1 MSEIND
7 SEDSGARNQS
17 STYQEAESIEISH
30 VDSKEDMF
38 MDASDELNNDNKE
51 AVWPTDRDNNA
62 ISDEKP
68 DALPKQFDEMD
79 NGAYNN
85 EDNDNNHFVKE
96 MERLR
101 ALLEQ
106 AAEEKGKLESKY
118 KYVQEEMETL
128 SREIYVKDK
137 EIEGLTAKL
146 MSSVAET
153 EKDVKNQQYEVALER
168 ISAALGS
175 VIDQGD
181 LLGDSGVEQID
192 LVEKSTLAL
201 IEKYNQFLS
210 EVNQLRQCL
219 TKAES
224 DFGVQEFGTVFVAA
238 RDELHELRRKEAQLV
253 ENIAF
258 LEDEN
263 RKFLEQVESE
273 KAMVEM
279 LKSELEKTKTEV
291 EQEKLR
297 CANTKE
303 KLSMAVTKGKAL
315 IQQRDALKQSL
326 ADKTSELE
334 KCLVELQEKSS
345 ALEAAELHKEELVK
359 NEVLVVSLQESLS
372 EKTLIIEAFEHI
384 LSQIDVPEELQSV
397 DIVGRGR
404 WLANER
410 KELKSVSRDFYR
422 LKDTICAIDLPEN
435 VSFPDLDSR
444 LAWLKESFYHAKD
457 DISMLQ
463 NEISRTKEAARDE
476 VNHLSASLSTVQ
488 QEKRYIKEELD
499 HLRNEYEEIVGKAH
513 QISLD
518 KDHLSASLEAELVEK
533 DYIKKELDNLST
545 EYENVVE
552 KIHQLSSEKNQMISM
567 LVEASGMMLA
577 DQEGVEEASYLP
589 MLIDRCFR
597 KIKDQPN
604 ASSETTFIEARQFE
618 KLQSLFY
625 VRDLELTLC
634 EEVLEEDLLVRSQLN
649 GLSNQLTVT
658 SEELFA
664 LKEEKDVLQKALE
677 QSEEKSSLLRE
688 KLSMAVKK
696 GKGLVQDRENLKLLL
711 EEKNSEIEKLRLE
724 LQHEESTVA
733 NCRDQISTLSTDL
746 ERIPMLES
754 DLAAM
759 KEAFDHILSQIDVP
773 KELQSMDIVGRA
785 GWLAKE
791 RKELGNVSMDFYRL
805 KDTICAIDL
814 PENVSFPDLD
824 SRLAWLKESFFR
836 AKDDINRLQNEISR
850 IKEAARDEIDHLSA
864 SLSTVQQEKHY
875 IKDELDQL
883 KNKYEEIVGMAHQIS
898 SNKDHLSAS
907 LATELVEKDY
917 VRRELDNLSTEYEN
931 VVEKFHQLSS
941 EKYQMISMLIEAS
954 GMMMAD
960 QEGIEESSYLPML
973 IDRCF
978 RKIKDPPNA
987 SLETTFVEA
996 QLFEK
1001 LQSLFYVRDLGL
1013 TLCEEV
1019 LEEDMLVRS
1028 QLNDLSDQTRVISE
1042 ELFALK
1048 EEKDVLQKDLERSEE
1063 KSSLLR
1069 EKLSMAVKKGKGLVQ
1084 DRENLKLLLEE
1095 KNSEIEKLKLEL
1107 QHEES
1112 TVATCREQI
1121 STLSTDLECI
1131 PKLESDLAA
1140 LREGRDQLE
1149 KFLFESNS
1157 ILQRLVESIGR
1168 IVIPVDSTFQEP
1180 VEKLNFLSGYMDD
1193 CLTAKARTE
1202 QDLLQVKEE
1211 AKNLAVKLAE
1221 AEANMKTLEDALAV
1235 AKNDLSQ
1242 LAEEKRDVEFGKKNL
1257 EIELQKAVEEA
1268 HSENSKFAEICEA
1281 RKSLEEALSLAE
1293 NKISFLISEQQ
1304 EVQSSRAASE
1314 TEMEKLREEGA
1325 IQSSRLTEAYNT
1337 INTLESAL
1345 SQAEMTVASL
1355 TEDSNNSKE
1364 EITNLENELRKLK
1377 DETEIQARELADAEI
1392 TIKSLEDALVKAENE
1407 FSALQSEKRAT
1418 DQEISTLNSKLTV
1431 CMEEL
1436 AGSRGS
1442 SASKTIELIGH
1453 LNNLQMLAEDQSLFS
1468 MMKQCFDRNLEHLKD
1483 VDLALKNTRDYL
1495 LDKRSEQLQDYPLME
1510 DIALLAGCFAD
1521 DIDNNVNIGMEND
1534 YENAINGDDVSSCVI
1549 RVAEGFQ
1556 LRNKIFADRFEGFS
1570 KFLDESIGSLLKK
1583 LHATE
1588 DEVKSMVENMES
1600 LKQNVKNL
1608 EMREQEKEKAM
1619 AILQDDVETLFSA
1632 CRDAV
1637 GDLHFEDKSTP
1648 TEFNSLP
1655 GLENLNHGLHPGGE
1669 FVGRDMAQQDI
1680 GGNRYIQ
1687 TAEKLLA
1694 ATREVQ
1700 SLVKFSETT
1709 NKAVAAIVHN
1719 LQKDLEDT
1727 RRVSEKAIEERD
1739 VCQSRVF
1746 KLESDVEALEESY
1759 REVTHKIDDYQA
1771 KEDIWK
1777 EKEVELLSLY
1787 NNMSMKEKEAKE
1799 PLLSATQLRTLL
1811 DKLSVIEIPLV
1822 ESEDLEPHSSTDVKK
1837 LFSIINSFAE
1847 LQNQIN
1853 LLSYEKEELQSML
1866 SQQSFEIEHL
1876 KEEIE
1881 RHVRNKPEL
1890 EGMKMEL
1897 SEATFGLEK
1906 IIVGLG
1912 GKELIG
1918 SPNSVGMR
1926 ALLPVLEKQVNALLL
1941 EAESSKSRAQELG
1954 TKLLGS
1960 QNAVDELLTK
1970 VKLLEDS
1977 LQGRTIQPEVV
1988 QDRSI
1993 FEAPSA
1999 STGSEISEIEDVG
2012 SHVKKTVSP
2021 VPSAAHVRIMQKGSA
2036 DHLALNIDSETDRLI
2051 NSEETDEDKGRMF
2064 KPLNTTGLIPKQG
2077 KSIADR
2083 VDGIWVS
2090 GGRVLSSRPRVRLGL
2105 IAYCL
2110 LLHLWLLGTIV

>member
-51 AVWPTDRDNNA
+51 AVWSTDRDNNA

-68 DALPKQFDEMD
+68 DAVPKQFDEVD

-85 EDNDNNHFVKE
+85 EDNDNNHVVKE

-118 KYVQEEMETL
+118 KYVQEEMQTL

-181 LLGDSGVEQID
+181 LLGDSGAEQID

-219 TKAES
+219 TKADS

-238 RDELHELRRKEAQLV
+238 HDELYELRRKEAQLV

-263 RKFLEQVESE
+263 RKFFEQVESE

-291 EQEKLR
+291 EQEKMR

-315 IQQRDALKQSL
+315 VQQRDALKQSL

-334 KCLVELQEKSS
+334 KCLAELQEKSS

-397 DIVGRGR
+397 DIVGRAR

-410 KELKSVSRDFYR
+410 KELKSVSMDFYR
-422 LKDTICAIDLPEN
+422 LKDTICAIELPEN

-457 DISMLQ
+457 DINMLQ

-476 VNHLSASLSTVQ
+476 VDHLSASLSTVQ
-488 QEKRYIKEELD
+488 QEKHYIKEELD
-499 HLRNEYEEIVGKAH
+499 HLRNEYEEIVGKAR

-552 KIHQLSSEKNQMISM
+552 KIHRLSSEKNQMISM

-604 ASSETTFIEARQFE
+604 ASSETTFVEAQLFE

-634 EEVLEEDLLVRSQLN
+634 EEVLEEDMLVRSQLN
-649 GLSNQLTVT
+649 GLSNQLKVT

-746 ERIPMLES
+746 ERIPLLES

-773 KELQSMDIVGRA
+773 EELQSMDIVGRA

-791 RKELGNVSMDFYRL
+791 RKELGNVSMDFCRL

-824 SRLAWLKESFFR
+824 SRLAWLKESFFQ
-836 AKDDINRLQNEISR
+836 AKDDINMLQNEISR

-883 KNKYEEIVGMAHQIS
+883 KNEYEEIVGMAHQIS

-917 VRRELDNLSTEYEN
+917 VRRELNNLSTEYEN

-941 EKYQMISMLIEAS
+941 EKDQMISMLIEAS

-978 RKIKDPPNA
+978 RKIKDPPTA
-987 SLETTFVEA
+987 SSETTFVEA

-1001 LQSLFYVRDLGL
+1001 LQSLFYVRDLEL

-1028 QLNDLSDQTRVISE
+1028 QLNDLSDQMRVTSK

-1063 KSSLLR
+1063 TSSLLR

-1084 DRENLKLLLEE
+1084 DRDNLNLLLEE

-1112 TVATCREQI
+1112 TVANCRDQI
-1121 STLSTDLECI
+1121 STLSTDLERI

-1140 LREGRDQLE
+1140 MREGRDQLE

-1157 ILQRLVESIGR
+1157 ILQRLVESIGH
-1168 IVIPVDSTFQEP
+1168 IVIPADSTFQEP

-1293 NKISFLISEQQ
+1293 NKILFLISEQQ

-1355 TEDSNNSKE
+1355 TEHSNNSKV

-1392 TIKSLEDALVKAENE
+1392 TIKSLEDALVQAENE
-1407 FSALQSEKRAT
+1407 FSALQSEKRAG

-1431 CMEEL
+1431 CMEDL

-1442 SASKTIELIGH
+1442 SASKSIELIGH
-1453 LNNLQMLAEDQSLFS
+1453 LNNLQMLAKDQSLLS
-1468 MMKQCFDRNLEHLKD
+1468 TMKQCFDRNLEHLKD
-1483 VDLALKNTRDYL
+1483 VDLALKNTREHL

-1510 DIALLAGCFAD
+1510 DIALLAGCFSD

-1637 GDLHFEDKSTP
+1637 EDLHFEVKSTL

-1687 TAEKLLA
+1687 TAEKLFA

-1700 SLVKFSETT
+1700 SLVKFYETT
-1709 NKAVAAIVHN
+1709 NKAVATIVHN

-1727 RRVSEKAIEERD
+1727 RRASEKAIEERD

-1759 REVTHKIDDYQA
+1759 REVTHKVDDYQA

-1777 EKEVELLSLY
+1777 EKEAELLSLY

-1822 ESEDLEPHSSTDVKK
+1822 ESEDLEPHSSTEVKK

-1853 LLSYEKEELQSML
+1853 LLSYEKDELQSML

-1890 EGMKMEL
+1890 EVMKMEL
-1897 SEATFGLEK
+1897 PEATFGLEK

-1960 QNAVDELLTK
+1960 QNAVDELSTK

-1977 LQGRTIQPEVV
+1977 LQGRTIQAEVV

-1993 FEAPSA
+1993 FEVPSA
-1999 STGSEISEIEDVG
+1999 STGSEISEIEDAG
-2012 SHVKKTVSP
+2012 SHVKNTVSP

-2036 DHLALNIDSETDRLI
+2036 DHLALNIDSEADRLI

-2110 LLHLWLLGTIV
+2110 LLHIWLLGTIA

>member
-51 AVWPTDRDNNA
+51 AVWSTDRDNNA

-68 DALPKQFDEMD
+68 DAVPKQFDEVD

-85 EDNDNNHFVKE
+85 EDNDNNHVVKE

-118 KYVQEEMETL
+118 KEEMQTL

-181 LLGDSGVEQID
+181 LLGDSGAEQID

-219 TKAES
+219 TKADS

-238 RDELHELRRKEAQLV
+238 HDELYELRRKEAQLV

-263 RKFLEQVESE
+263 RKFFEQVESE

-291 EQEKLR
+291 EQEKMR

-315 IQQRDALKQSL
+315 VQQRDALKQSL

-334 KCLVELQEKSS
+334 KCLAELQEKSS

-397 DIVGRGR
+397 DIVGRAR

-410 KELKSVSRDFYR
+410 KELKSVSMDFYR
-422 LKDTICAIDLPEN
+422 LKDTICAIELPEN

-457 DISMLQ
+457 DINMLQ

-476 VNHLSASLSTVQ
+476 VDHLSASLSTVQ
-488 QEKRYIKEELD
+488 QEKHYIKEELD
-499 HLRNEYEEIVGKAH
+499 HLRNEYEEIVGKAR

-552 KIHQLSSEKNQMISM
+552 KIHRLSSEKNQMISM

-604 ASSETTFIEARQFE
+604 ASSETTFVEAQLFE

-634 EEVLEEDLLVRSQLN
+634 EEVLEEDMLVRSQLN
-649 GLSNQLTVT
+649 GLSNQLKVT

-746 ERIPMLES
+746 ERIPLLES

-773 KELQSMDIVGRA
+773 EELQSMDIVGRA

-791 RKELGNVSMDFYRL
+791 RKELGNVSMDFCRL

-824 SRLAWLKESFFR
+824 SRLAWLKESFFQ
-836 AKDDINRLQNEISR
+836 AKDDINMLQNEISR

-883 KNKYEEIVGMAHQIS
+883 KNEYEEIVGMAHQIS

-917 VRRELDNLSTEYEN
+917 VRRELNNLSTEYEN

-941 EKYQMISMLIEAS
+941 EKDQMISMLIEAS

-978 RKIKDPPNA
+978 RKIKDPPTA
-987 SLETTFVEA
+987 SSETTFVEA

-1001 LQSLFYVRDLGL
+1001 LQSLFYVRDLEL

-1028 QLNDLSDQTRVISE
+1028 QLNDLSDQMRVTSK

-1112 TVATCREQI
+1112 TVANCRDQI
-1121 STLSTDLECI
+1121 STLSTDLERI

-1140 LREGRDQLE
+1140 MREGRDQLE

-1157 ILQRLVESIGR
+1157 ILQRLVESIGH
-1168 IVIPVDSTFQEP
+1168 IVIPADSTFQEP

-1211 AKNLAVKLAE
+1211 AKNVAVKLAE
-1221 AEANMKTLEDALAV
+1221 AEANMKTLGDALAV

-1257 EIELQKAVEEA
+1257 EIELQKALEEA

-1293 NKISFLISEQQ
+1293 NKILFLISEQQ

-1355 TEDSNNSKE
+1355 TEHSNNSKV

-1392 TIKSLEDALVKAENE
+1392 TIKSLEDALVQAENE
-1407 FSALQSEKRAT
+1407 FSALQSEKRAG

-1431 CMEEL
+1431 CMEDL

-1442 SASKTIELIGH
+1442 SASKSIELIGH
-1453 LNNLQMLAEDQSLFS
+1453 LNNLQMLVKDQSLLS
-1468 MMKQCFDRNLEHLKD
+1468 TMKQCFDRNLEHLKD
-1483 VDLALKNTRDYL
+1483 VDLALKNTREHL

-1510 DIALLAGCFAD
+1510 DIALLAGCFSD

-1637 GDLHFEDKSTP
+1637 EDLHFEVKSTL

-1687 TAEKLLA
+1687 TAEKLFA

-1700 SLVKFSETT
+1700 SLVKFYETT
-1709 NKAVAAIVHN
+1709 NKAVATIVHN

-1727 RRVSEKAIEERD
+1727 RRASEKAIEERD

-1759 REVTHKIDDYQA
+1759 REVTHKVDDYQA

-1777 EKEVELLSLY
+1777 EKEAELLSLY

-1822 ESEDLEPHSSTDVKK
+1822 ESEDLEPHSSTEVKK

-1853 LLSYEKEELQSML
+1853 LLSYEKDELQSML

-1890 EGMKMEL
+1890 EVMKMEL
-1897 SEATFGLEK
+1897 PEATFGLEK

-1960 QNAVDELLTK
+1960 QNAVDELSTK

-1977 LQGRTIQPEVV
+1977 LQGRTIQAEVV

-1993 FEAPSA
+1993 FEVPSA
-1999 STGSEISEIEDVG
+1999 STGSEISEIEDAG
-2012 SHVKKTVSP
+2012 SHVKNTVSP

-2036 DHLALNIDSETDRLI
+2036 DHLALNIDSEADRLI

-2110 LLHLWLLGTIV
+2110 LLHIWLLGTIA

>member
-51 AVWPTDRDNNA
+51 AVWSTDRDNNA

-68 DALPKQFDEMD
+68 DAVPKQFDEVD

-85 EDNDNNHFVKE
+85 EDNDNNHVVKE

-118 KYVQEEMETL
+118 KYVQEEMQTL

-181 LLGDSGVEQID
+181 LLGDSGAEQID

-219 TKAES
+219 TKADS

-238 RDELHELRRKEAQLV
+238 HDELYELRRKEAQLV

-263 RKFLEQVESE
+263 RKFFEQVESE

-291 EQEKLR
+291 EQEKMR

-315 IQQRDALKQSL
+315 VQQRDALKQSL

-334 KCLVELQEKSS
+334 KCLAELQEKSS

-397 DIVGRGR
+397 DIVGRAR

-410 KELKSVSRDFYR
+410 KELKSVSMDFYR
-422 LKDTICAIDLPEN
+422 LKDTICAIELPEN

-457 DISMLQ
+457 DINMLQ

-476 VNHLSASLSTVQ
+476 VDHLSASLSTVQ
-488 QEKRYIKEELD
+488 QEKHYIKEELD
-499 HLRNEYEEIVGKAH
+499 HLRNEYEEIVGKAR

-552 KIHQLSSEKNQMISM
+552 KIHRLSSEKNQMISM

-604 ASSETTFIEARQFE
+604 ASSETTFVEAQLFE

-634 EEVLEEDLLVRSQLN
+634 EEVLEEDMLVRSQLN
-649 GLSNQLTVT
+649 GLSNQLKVT

-746 ERIPMLES
+746 ERIPLLES

-773 KELQSMDIVGRA
+773 EELQSMDIVGRA

-791 RKELGNVSMDFYRL
+791 RKELGNVSMDFCRL

-824 SRLAWLKESFFR
+824 SRLAWLKESFFQ
-836 AKDDINRLQNEISR
+836 AKDDINMLQNEISR

-883 KNKYEEIVGMAHQIS
+883 KNEYEEIVGMAHQIS

-917 VRRELDNLSTEYEN
+917 VRRELNNLSTEYEN

-941 EKYQMISMLIEAS
+941 EKDQMISMLIEAS

-978 RKIKDPPNA
+978 RKIKDPPTA
-987 SLETTFVEA
+987 SSETTFVEA

-1001 LQSLFYVRDLGL
+1001 LQSLFYVRDLEL

-1028 QLNDLSDQTRVISE
+1028 QLNDLSDQMRVTSK

-1048 EEKDVLQKDLERSEE
+1048 EEKDVLQKYLERSEE

-1112 TVATCREQI
+1112 TVANCRDQI
-1121 STLSTDLECI
+1121 STLSTDLERI

-1140 LREGRDQLE
+1140 MREGRDQLE

-1157 ILQRLVESIGR
+1157 ILQRLVASIGH
-1168 IVIPVDSTFQEP
+1168 IVIPADSTFQEP

-1211 AKNLAVKLAE
+1211 AKNVAVKLAE
-1221 AEANMKTLEDALAV
+1221 AEANMKTLGDALAV

-1242 LAEEKRDVEFGKKNL
+1242 LAEEKRDVEFGKK
-1257 EIELQKAVEEA
+1257 I
-1268 HSENSKFAEICEA
+1268 
-1281 RKSLEEALSLAE
+1281 
-1293 NKISFLISEQQ
+1293 
-1304 EVQSSRAASE
+1304 
-1314 TEMEKLREEGA
+1314 
-1325 IQSSRLTEAYNT
+1325 
-1337 INTLESAL
+1337 
-1345 SQAEMTVASL
+1345 
-1355 TEDSNNSKE
+1355 
-1364 EITNLENELRKLK
+1364 
-1377 DETEIQARELADAEI
+1377 
-1392 TIKSLEDALVKAENE
+1392 
-1407 FSALQSEKRAT
+1407 
-1418 DQEISTLNSKLTV
+1418 
-1431 CMEEL
+1431 
-1436 AGSRGS
+1436 
-1442 SASKTIELIGH
+1442 
-1453 LNNLQMLAEDQSLFS
+1453 
-1468 MMKQCFDRNLEHLKD
+1468 
-1483 VDLALKNTRDYL
+1483 
-1495 LDKRSEQLQDYPLME
+1495 
-1510 DIALLAGCFAD
+1510 
-1521 DIDNNVNIGMEND
+1521 
-1534 YENAINGDDVSSCVI
+1534 
-1549 RVAEGFQ
+1549 
-1556 LRNKIFADRFEGFS
+1556 
-1570 KFLDESIGSLLKK
+1570 
-1583 LHATE
+1583 
-1588 DEVKSMVENMES
+1588 
-1600 LKQNVKNL
+1600 
-1608 EMREQEKEKAM
+1608 
-1619 AILQDDVETLFSA
+1619 
-1632 CRDAV
+1632 
-1637 GDLHFEDKSTP
+1637 
-1648 TEFNSLP
+1648 
-1655 GLENLNHGLHPGGE
+1655 
-1669 FVGRDMAQQDI
+1669 
-1680 GGNRYIQ
+1680 
-1687 TAEKLLA
+1687 
-1694 ATREVQ
+1694 
-1700 SLVKFSETT
+1700 
-1709 NKAVAAIVHN
+1709 
-1719 LQKDLEDT
+1719 
-1727 RRVSEKAIEERD
+1727 
-1739 VCQSRVF
+1739 
-1746 KLESDVEALEESY
+1746 
-1759 REVTHKIDDYQA
+1759 
-1771 KEDIWK
+1771 
-1777 EKEVELLSLY
+1777 
-1787 NNMSMKEKEAKE
+1787 
-1799 PLLSATQLRTLL
+1799 
-1811 DKLSVIEIPLV
+1811 
-1822 ESEDLEPHSSTDVKK
+1822 
-1837 LFSIINSFAE
+1837 
-1847 LQNQIN
+1847 
-1853 LLSYEKEELQSML
+1853 
-1866 SQQSFEIEHL
+1866 
-1876 KEEIE
+1876 
-1881 RHVRNKPEL
+1881 
-1890 EGMKMEL
+1890 
-1897 SEATFGLEK
+1897 
-1906 IIVGLG
+1906 
-1912 GKELIG
+1912 
-1918 SPNSVGMR
+1918 
-1926 ALLPVLEKQVNALLL
+1926 
-1941 EAESSKSRAQELG
+1941 
-1954 TKLLGS
+1954 
-1960 QNAVDELLTK
+1960 
-1970 VKLLEDS
+1970 
-1977 LQGRTIQPEVV
+1977 
-1988 QDRSI
+1988 
-1993 FEAPSA
+1993 
-1999 STGSEISEIEDVG
+1999 
-2012 SHVKKTVSP
+2012 
-2021 VPSAAHVRIMQKGSA
+2021 
-2036 DHLALNIDSETDRLI
+2036 
-2051 NSEETDEDKGRMF
+2051 
-2064 KPLNTTGLIPKQG
+2064 
-2077 KSIADR
+2077 
-2083 VDGIWVS
+2083 
-2090 GGRVLSSRPRVRLGL
+2090 
-2105 IAYCL
+2105 
-2110 LLHLWLLGTIV
+2110 

>member
-51 AVWPTDRDNNA
+51 AVWSTDRDNNA

-68 DALPKQFDEMD
+68 DAVPKQFDEVD

-85 EDNDNNHFVKE
+85 EDNDNNHVVKE

-118 KYVQEEMETL
+118 KEEMQTL

-181 LLGDSGVEQID
+181 LLGDSGAEQID

-219 TKAES
+219 TKADS

-238 RDELHELRRKEAQLV
+238 HDELYELRRKEAQLV

-263 RKFLEQVESE
+263 RKFFEQVESE

-291 EQEKLR
+291 EQEKMR

-315 IQQRDALKQSL
+315 VQQRDALKQSL

-334 KCLVELQEKSS
+334 KCLAELQEKSS

-397 DIVGRGR
+397 DIVGRAR

-410 KELKSVSRDFYR
+410 KELKSVSMDFYR
-422 LKDTICAIDLPEN
+422 LKDTICAIELPEN

-457 DISMLQ
+457 DINMLQ

-476 VNHLSASLSTVQ
+476 VDHLSASLSTVQ
-488 QEKRYIKEELD
+488 QEKHYIKEELD
-499 HLRNEYEEIVGKAH
+499 HLRNEYEEIVGKAR

-552 KIHQLSSEKNQMISM
+552 KIHRLSSEKNQMISM

-604 ASSETTFIEARQFE
+604 ASSETTFVEAQLFE

-634 EEVLEEDLLVRSQLN
+634 EEVLEEDMLVRSQLN
-649 GLSNQLTVT
+649 GLSNQLKVT

-746 ERIPMLES
+746 ERIPLLES

-773 KELQSMDIVGRA
+773 EELQSMDIVGRA

-791 RKELGNVSMDFYRL
+791 RKELGNVSMDFCRL

-824 SRLAWLKESFFR
+824 SRLAWLKESFFQ
-836 AKDDINRLQNEISR
+836 AKDDINMLQNEISR

-883 KNKYEEIVGMAHQIS
+883 KNEYEEIVGMAHQIS

-917 VRRELDNLSTEYEN
+917 VRRELNNLSTEYEN

-941 EKYQMISMLIEAS
+941 EKDQMISMLIEAS

-978 RKIKDPPNA
+978 RKIKDPPTA
-987 SLETTFVEA
+987 SSETTFVEA

-1001 LQSLFYVRDLGL
+1001 LQSLFYVRDLEL

-1028 QLNDLSDQTRVISE
+1028 QLNDLSDQMRVTSK

-1112 TVATCREQI
+1112 TVANCRDQI
-1121 STLSTDLECI
+1121 STLSTDLERI

-1140 LREGRDQLE
+1140 MREGRDQLE

-1157 ILQRLVESIGR
+1157 ILQRLVESIGH
-1168 IVIPVDSTFQEP
+1168 IVIPADSTFQEP

-1211 AKNLAVKLAE
+1211 AKNVAVKLAE
-1221 AEANMKTLEDALAV
+1221 AEANMKTLGDALAV

-1257 EIELQKAVEEA
+1257 EIELQKALEEA

-1293 NKISFLISEQQ
+1293 NKILFLISEQQ

-1355 TEDSNNSKE
+1355 TEHSNNSKV

-1392 TIKSLEDALVKAENE
+1392 TIKSLEDALVQAENE
-1407 FSALQSEKRAT
+1407 FSALQSEKRAG

-1431 CMEEL
+1431 CMEDL

-1442 SASKTIELIGH
+1442 SASKSIELIGH
-1453 LNNLQMLAEDQSLFS
+1453 LNNLQMLVKDQSLLS
-1468 MMKQCFDRNLEHLKD
+1468 TMKQCFDRNLEHLKD
-1483 VDLALKNTRDYL
+1483 VDLALKNTREHL

-1510 DIALLAGCFAD
+1510 DIALLAGCFSD

-1637 GDLHFEDKSTP
+1637 EDLHFEVKSTL

-1687 TAEKLLA
+1687 TAEKLFA

-1700 SLVKFSETT
+1700 SLVKFYETT
-1709 NKAVAAIVHN
+1709 NKAVATIVHN

-1727 RRVSEKAIEERD
+1727 RRASEKAIEERD

-1759 REVTHKIDDYQA
+1759 REVTHKVDDYQA

-1777 EKEVELLSLY
+1777 EKEAELLSLY

-1822 ESEDLEPHSSTDVKK
+1822 ESEDLEPHSSTEVKK

-1853 LLSYEKEELQSML
+1853 LLSYEKDELQSML

-1890 EGMKMEL
+1890 EVMKMEL
-1897 SEATFGLEK
+1897 PEATFGLEK

-1960 QNAVDELLTK
+1960 QNAVDELSTK

-1977 LQGRTIQPEVV
+1977 LQGRTIQAEVV

-1993 FEAPSA
+1993 FEVPSA
-1999 STGSEISEIEDVG
+1999 STGSEISEIEDAG
-2012 SHVKKTVSP
+2012 SHVKNTVSP

-2036 DHLALNIDSETDRLI
+2036 DHLALNIDSEADRLI

-2110 LLHLWLLGTIV
+2110 LLHIWLLGTI

>member
-51 AVWPTDRDNNA
+51 AVWSTDRDNNA

-68 DALPKQFDEMD
+68 DAVPKQFDEVD

-85 EDNDNNHFVKE
+85 EDNDNNHVVKE

-118 KYVQEEMETL
+118 KEEMETL

-181 LLGDSGVEQID
+181 LLGDSGVEQIV

-238 RDELHELRRKEAQLV
+238 HDELHELRRKEAQLV

-263 RKFLEQVESE
+263 RKFFEQVESE

-291 EQEKLR
+291 EQEKMR

-315 IQQRDALKQSL
+315 VQQRDALKQSL

-334 KCLVELQEKSS
+334 KCLAELQEKSS

-397 DIVGRGR
+397 DIVGRAR

-410 KELKSVSRDFYR
+410 KELKSVSMDFYR

-457 DISMLQ
+457 DINMLQ

-476 VNHLSASLSTVQ
+476 VDHLSASLSTVQ
-488 QEKRYIKEELD
+488 QEKHYIKEELD
-499 HLRNEYEEIVGKAH
+499 HLRNEYEEIVGKAR

-552 KIHQLSSEKNQMISM
+552 KIHRLSSEKNQMISM

-604 ASSETTFIEARQFE
+604 ASSETTFVEAQLFE

-634 EEVLEEDLLVRSQLN
+634 EEVLEED
-649 GLSNQLTVT
+649 
-658 SEELFA
+658 
-664 LKEEKDVLQKALE
+664 
-677 QSEEKSSLLRE
+677 
-688 KLSMAVKK
+688 
-696 GKGLVQDRENLKLLL
+696 
-711 EEKNSEIEKLRLE
+711 
-724 LQHEESTVA
+724 
-733 NCRDQISTLSTDL
+733 
-746 ERIPMLES
+746 
-754 DLAAM
+754 
-759 KEAFDHILSQIDVP
+759 
-773 KELQSMDIVGRA
+773 
-785 GWLAKE
+785 
-791 RKELGNVSMDFYRL
+791 
-805 KDTICAIDL
+805 
-814 PENVSFPDLD
+814 
-824 SRLAWLKESFFR
+824 
-836 AKDDINRLQNEISR
+836 
-850 IKEAARDEIDHLSA
+850 
-864 SLSTVQQEKHY
+864 
-875 IKDELDQL
+875 
-883 KNKYEEIVGMAHQIS
+883 
-898 SNKDHLSAS
+898 
-907 LATELVEKDY
+907 
-917 VRRELDNLSTEYEN
+917 
-931 VVEKFHQLSS
+931 
-941 EKYQMISMLIEAS
+941 
-954 GMMMAD
+954 
-960 QEGIEESSYLPML
+960 
-973 IDRCF
+973 
-978 RKIKDPPNA
+978 
-987 SLETTFVEA
+987 
-996 QLFEK
+996 
-1001 LQSLFYVRDLGL
+1001 
-1013 TLCEEV
+1013 
-1019 LEEDMLVRS
+1019 MLVRS
-1028 QLNDLSDQTRVISE
+1028 QLNDLSDQMRVTSK
-1042 ELFALK
+1042 ELFVLK

-1112 TVATCREQI
+1112 TVANCRDQI
-1121 STLSTDLECI
+1121 STLSTDLERI

-1140 LREGRDQLE
+1140 MREGRDQLE

-1157 ILQRLVESIGR
+1157 ILQRLVESIGH
-1168 IVIPVDSTFQEP
+1168 IVIPADSTFQEP

-1193 CLTAKARTE
+1193 CLTAKAQTE

-1211 AKNLAVKLAE
+1211 AKNVAVKLAE

-1257 EIELQKAVEEA
+1257 EIELQKALEEA

-1345 SQAEMTVASL
+1345 SQAEMTDASL
-1355 TEDSNNSKE
+1355 TEHSNNSKV

-1377 DETEIQARELADAEI
+1377 DETEIQARELAVAEI

-1407 FSALQSEKRAT
+1407 FSELQSEKRAA

-1436 AGSRGS
+1436 AGSRGC
-1442 SASKTIELIGH
+1442 SASKSIELIGH
-1453 LNNLQMLAEDQSLFS
+1453 LNNLQMLAKDQSLLS
-1468 MMKQCFDRNLEHLKD
+1468 TMKQCFDRNLEHLKD
-1483 VDLALKNTRDYL
+1483 VDLALKNTREHL

-1510 DIALLAGCFAD
+1510 DIALLAGCFSD

-1637 GDLHFEDKSTP
+1637 GDLHFEVKSTL

-1700 SLVKFSETT
+1700 SLVKFYETT
-1709 NKAVAAIVHN
+1709 NKAVATIVHN

-1727 RRVSEKAIEERD
+1727 RRASEKAIEERD

-1759 REVTHKIDDYQA
+1759 REVTHKVDDYQA

-1777 EKEVELLSLY
+1777 EKEAELLSLY
-1787 NNMSMKEKEAKE
+1787 NNMSMKEKAKD

-1822 ESEDLEPHSSTDVKK
+1822 ESEDLEPHSSTEVKK

-1890 EGMKMEL
+1890 EVMKMEL

-1918 SPNSVGMR
+1918 NPISVGMR

-1960 QNAVDELLTK
+1960 QNAVDELSTK

-1977 LQGRTIQPEVV
+1977 LQGRTIQAEVV

-1999 STGSEISEIEDVG
+1999 STGSEISEIEDAG

-2110 LLHLWLLGTIV
+2110 LLHIWLLGTIV

>member
-51 AVWPTDRDNNA
+51 AVWSTDRDNNA

-68 DALPKQFDEMD
+68 DAVPKQFDEVD

-85 EDNDNNHFVKE
+85 EDNDNNHVVKE

-118 KYVQEEMETL
+118 KEEMQTL

-146 MSSVAET
+146 MSSVAEI

-181 LLGDSGVEQID
+181 LLGDSGAEQID

-238 RDELHELRRKEAQLV
+238 HDELHELRRKEAQLV

-263 RKFLEQVESE
+263 RKFFEQVESE

-291 EQEKLR
+291 EQEKMR

-315 IQQRDALKQSL
+315 VQQRDALKQSL

-334 KCLVELQEKSS
+334 KCLAELQEKSS

-384 LSQIDVPEELQSV
+384 LSQIDVPEKLQSV
-397 DIVGRGR
+397 DIVGRAR

-410 KELKSVSRDFYR
+410 KELKSVSMDFYR
-422 LKDTICAIDLPEN
+422 LKDTICAIELPEN

-457 DISMLQ
+457 DINMLQ

-476 VNHLSASLSTVQ
+476 VDHLSASLSTVQ
-488 QEKRYIKEELD
+488 QEKHYIKEELD
-499 HLRNEYEEIVGKAH
+499 HLRNEYEEIVGKAR

-533 DYIKKELDNLST
+533 GYIKKELDNLST

-552 KIHQLSSEKNQMISM
+552 KIHRLSSEKNQMISM

-604 ASSETTFIEARQFE
+604 ASSETTFVEAQLFE

-634 EEVLEEDLLVRSQLN
+634 EEVLEEDMLVRSQLN
-649 GLSNQLTVT
+649 GLSNQLKVT

-746 ERIPMLES
+746 ERIPLLES

-773 KELQSMDIVGRA
+773 EELQSMDIVGRA

-791 RKELGNVSMDFYRL
+791 RKELGNVSMDFCRL

-824 SRLAWLKESFFR
+824 SRLAWLKESFFQ
-836 AKDDINRLQNEISR
+836 AKDDINMLQNEISR

-883 KNKYEEIVGMAHQIS
+883 KNEYEEIVGMAHQIS

-941 EKYQMISMLIEAS
+941 EKDQMISMLIEAS

-978 RKIKDPPNA
+978 RKIKDPPTA
-987 SLETTFVEA
+987 SSETTFVEA

-1001 LQSLFYVRDLGL
+1001 LQSLFYVRDLEL

-1028 QLNDLSDQTRVISE
+1028 QLNDLSDQMRVTSK

-1112 TVATCREQI
+1112 TVANCRDQI
-1121 STLSTDLECI
+1121 STLSTDLERI

-1140 LREGRDQLE
+1140 MREGRDQLE

-1157 ILQRLVESIGR
+1157 ILQRLVESIGH
-1168 IVIPVDSTFQEP
+1168 IVIPADSTFQEP

-1211 AKNLAVKLAE
+1211 AKNVAVKLAE
-1221 AEANMKTLEDALAV
+1221 AEANMKTLGDALAV

-1242 LAEEKRDVEFGKKNL
+1242 LAEEKRDMEFGKKNL
-1257 EIELQKAVEEA
+1257 EIELQKALEEA

-1281 RKSLEEALSLAE
+1281 RKSLEEALSRAE
-1293 NKISFLISEQQ
+1293 NKILFLISEQQ

-1355 TEDSNNSKE
+1355 TEHSNNSKV

-1407 FSALQSEKRAT
+1407 FSALQSEKRAA

-1431 CMEEL
+1431 CMEDL

-1442 SASKTIELIGH
+1442 SASKSIELIGH
-1453 LNNLQMLAEDQSLFS
+1453 LNNLQMLAKDQSLLS
-1468 MMKQCFDRNLEHLKD
+1468 TMKQCFDRNLEHLKD
-1483 VDLALKNTRDYL
+1483 VDLALKNTREHL

-1510 DIALLAGCFAD
+1510 DIALLAGCFSD

-1637 GDLHFEDKSTP
+1637 EDLHFEVKSTL

-1669 FVGRDMAQQDI
+1669 FVGRDMAKQDI

-1687 TAEKLLA
+1687 TAEKLFA

-1700 SLVKFSETT
+1700 SLVKFYETT
-1709 NKAVAAIVHN
+1709 NKAVATIVHN

-1727 RRVSEKAIEERD
+1727 RRASEKAIEERD

-1759 REVTHKIDDYQA
+1759 REVTHKVDDYQA

-1777 EKEVELLSLY
+1777 EKEAELLSLY

-1822 ESEDLEPHSSTDVKK
+1822 ESEDLEPHSSTEVKK

-1853 LLSYEKEELQSML
+1853 LLSYEKDKLQSML

-1890 EGMKMEL
+1890 EVMKMEL
-1897 SEATFGLEK
+1897 PEATFGLEK

-1960 QNAVDELLTK
+1960 QNAVDELSTK

-1977 LQGRTIQPEVV
+1977 LQGRTIQAEVV

-1993 FEAPSA
+1993 FEVPSA
-1999 STGSEISEIEDVG
+1999 STGSEISEIEDAG

-2036 DHLALNIDSETDRLI
+2036 DHLALNIDSEADRLI

-2110 LLHLWLLGTIV
+2110 LLHIWLLGTIV